1 MKETALTCLKD
12 YLTHLVFGEKGCVSG
27 RVPLMKFVGI
37 KNPDTISR
45 WAKGKMPMGLVLVK
59 LRYFLEQKG
68 YEVIELEA
76 LDTRVYQLGKLIAI
90 GKISFDQVVQNL
102 GLAKESEVL
111 QVLHGRRGLS
121 DDRVKKVELI
131 CARYSEQDLGRF
143 LPTNNKEAIVPS
155 SGVGAFEP
163 LEDETLHLLKSVDE
177 ALVLL
182 IPRLERMVVDRSG
195 NASEQR
201 RLFREHAGRQL
212 VFDLSNR
219 FYKATKMLNALC
231 SEKAREVSGISGSE
245 KKL

>member
-1 MKETALTCLKD
+1 MNGMTSACLKD
-12 YLTHLVFGEKGCVSG
+12 YLSHLTFGEKGCVKG
-27 RVPLMKFVGI
+27 RAALMNFVGI
-37 KNPDTISR
+37 KNSDTISR
-45 WAKGKMPMGLVLVK
+45 WAKGQVPIGLVLVK

-68 YEVIELEA
+68 YEVVELGA
-76 LDTRVYQLGKLIAI
+76 LDAHVYQLGKLIAI

-102 GLAKESEVL
+102 GLAHESEVL

-121 DDRVKKVELI
+121 ADRMKKVELM
-131 CARYSEQDLGRF
+131 CARHSDQNLGRF
-143 LPTNNKEAIVPS
+143 VASNNGEQNVPKSEAS
-155 SGVGAFEP
+155 AYGS
-163 LEDETLHLLKSVDE
+163 LESETLHLLKGVDE
-177 ALVLL
+177 IVSLL
-182 IPRLERMVVDRSG
+182 LPRLEKMVIDE

-245 KKL
+245 KKS